1 MLMVG
6 QCMYLD
12 STKEKTMKK
21 LAVMFVVAL
30 IIFTSC
36 SPAVRP
42 YYETP
47 IGKKKQDYYNK
58 IQYGQKNHPK
68 MKF

>member
-1 MLMVG
+1 MLIVA
-6 QCMYLD
+6 QSLYLD

-21 LAVMFVVAL
+21 GVVLFVVAL

-42 YYETP
+42 YFETP

>member
-1 MLMVG
+1 MIEQSL
-6 QCMYLD
+6 YLD
-12 STKEKTMKK
+12 STKVKTMKK
-21 LAVMFVVAL
+21 LVVMFVVAL

-47 IGKKKQDYYNK
+47 IGRKKQDYYNK

>member
-6 QCMYLD
+6 QCVYLD

>member
-1 MLMVG
+1 
-6 QCMYLD
+6 
-12 STKEKTMKK
+12 MKK

>member
-6 QCMYLD
+6 QWVYLD